1 MPNTRIDKFI
11 GSLPSLDDA
20 EIVMAGFPY
29 DCTASYRAGARF
41 APRDIRSCS
50 AVAIESFSF
59 YFARDL
65 EEVNF
70 FDAGDMDFM
79 LGDPGEMVEQ
89 VQETAS
95 DLLKSTPKLI
105 GIGGEHLITY
115 PLFLA
120 TKKKHPHFSILHLD
134 AHADLAEDLFGQTL
148 SHGTVMYLCL
158 QNGLDKL
165 VQYGVRSG
173 SKEEYY
179 MRKEDSRI
187 IPAVTIEEIDDA
199 LTEGEKIYLSLDFDF
214 FDPGYFPGT
223 GTPEAGG
230 ASFDDYIRILKLL
243 KRKQIE
249 IIGADIVELA
259 PEIDHSKTSTA
270 FAAKALREMLVCM
283 GS

>member
-1 MPNTRIDKFI
+1 MPNTRIDKFLC
-11 GSLPSLDDA
+11 SLPSIDDA
-20 EIVMAGFPY
+20 EIVIAGFPY

-70 FDAGDMDFM
+70 FDAGDMDIM

-95 DLLKSTPKLI
+95 DLLKSVPKLI

-120 TKKKHPHFSILHLD
+120 TKKKNPHFSILHLD
-134 AHADLAEDLFGQTL
+134 AHADLAENLFGATL

-165 VQYGVRSG
+165 VQYGIRSG

-187 IPAVTIEEIDDA
+187 IPAVTIEEIDEA

-243 KRKQIE
+243 KIKQIE

-270 FAAKALREMLVCM
+270 FAAKVLRETLICM

>member
-1 MPNTRIDKFI
+1 MTNTRIERFI
-11 GSLPSLDDA
+11 ASLPSIEGA
-20 EIVMAGFPY
+20 EIVVAGFPY

-41 APRDIRSCS
+41 APKEIRSCS
-50 AVAIESFSF
+50 GVAIESFSF

-65 EEVNF
+65 DEVKF
-70 FDAGDMDFM
+70 FDAGDMDIM
-79 LGDPGEMVEQ
+79 VGDPGVMVEQ

-95 DLLKSTPKLI
+95 SLLKDVPRLI
-105 GIGGEHLITY
+105 AIGGEHLITY

-120 TKKKHPHFSILHLD
+120 TKKKHSQFSILHLD
-134 AHADLAEDLFGQTL
+134 AHADLAEKLFGNTL
-148 SHGTVMYLCL
+148 SHGTVFYLCL
-158 QNGLDKL
+158 QTGLDKL

-173 SKEEYY
+173 SKEEFYL
-179 MRKEDSRI
+179 RKEDPRI
-187 IPAVTIEEIDDA
+187 IPAVTIEEIDAA

-259 PEIDHSKTSTA
+259 PEIDHSDASTA
-270 FAAKALREMLVCM
+270 FAAKALRETLICM
-283 GS
+283 GT

>member
-1 MPNTRIDKFI
+1 MTKTRIDKFT
-11 GSLPSLDDA
+11 GSLASIDKA
-20 EIVMAGFPY
+20 EIVVAGFPY
-29 DCTASYRAGARF
+29 DCTASFRAGARF
-41 APRDIRSCS
+41 APKEIRSCS
-50 AVAIESFSF
+50 RLAIESFSF

-65 EEVNF
+65 DEANF
-70 FDAGDMDFM
+70 FDAGDMDVM
-79 LGDPGEMVEQ
+79 LGDPGEMVAQ

-95 DLLKSTPKLI
+95 GLLKKVPKLVA
-105 GIGGEHLITY
+105 IGGEHLITY

-120 TKKKHPHFSILHLD
+120 TKKKHPQFSILHLD
-134 AHADLAEDLFGQTL
+134 AHADLAEELFGATL

-165 VQYGVRSG
+165 IQYGIRSG

-179 MRKEDSRI
+179 LRKEDPRI
-187 IPAVTIEEIDDA
+187 IPAVSIEEIDEA

-230 ASFDDYIRILKLL
+230 ASFDEYIRILKLL

-249 IIGADIVELA
+249 IIGADMVELA
-259 PEIDHSKTSTA
+259 PEIDHSHGSTA
-270 FAAKALREMLVCM
+270 FAAKALRELLVCM
-283 GS
+283 GK